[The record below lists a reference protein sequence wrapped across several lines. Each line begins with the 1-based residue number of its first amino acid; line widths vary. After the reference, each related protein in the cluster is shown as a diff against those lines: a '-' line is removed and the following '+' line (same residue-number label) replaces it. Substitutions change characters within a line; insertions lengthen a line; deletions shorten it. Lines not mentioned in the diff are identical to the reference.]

1 MRRLVLLFCFL
12 LSAPVFAKPYIVS
25 QVSTFNY
32 GDWQPIPEHEM
43 RAAAVDTAL
52 SEISNGGLF
61 KLVSRA
67 QQYSESPDG
76 ELMLNISL
84 VGEAS
89 IVKMTISLHLDAT
102 PSYVAT
108 TSLDIHNMDRQ
119 QIFKAFEYVGTES
132 AKRLNAKIRLQEK
145 RGPAPGQSEPQSAYL
160 PVLPA
165 VSMPFS
171 PQTMPQTAVS
181 ELTMQRFSQAQDY
194 KRQGQFNKA
203 RALYELLV
211 ESALEGEQ
219 EWVSMANDELRY
231 GLPMFEAQMLSLSTG
246 IELHMIVKNQQ
257 QVTYLYRQILAG
269 NQGDPQRIMIIN
281 ARLDDLAVS
290 RVALARVMKHQSLAN
305 MSLLK
310 MMLMERYSMQGE
322 WPGKSSVEGVLER
335 DLPHITISDY
345 QLVSGGSLR
354 IVLEDNRYS
363 NQIIVTGDN
372 GQVMVR

>member
-1 MRRLVLLFCFL
+1 MHWLVLLFCLL
-12 LSAPVFAKPYIVS
+12 LSAPIFAKPYIVS
-25 QVSTFNY
+25 QVSTFSY
-32 GDWQPIPEHEM
+32 GDWQPISEHEM

-61 KLVSRA
+61 ELVGRA
-67 QQYSESPDG
+67 PQYSESPDG
-76 ELMLNISL
+76 ELILNISL

-132 AKRLNAKIRLQEK
+132 AKRLNAKIRLQKK
-145 RGPAPGQSEPQSAYL
+145 REPAFGQGEPQSVYL
-160 PVLPA
+160 PVLPT
-165 VSMPFS
+165 VSLPLP
-171 PQTMPQTAVS
+171 PQTMPQTVVS
-181 ELTMQRFSQAQDY
+181 ELTTQRFSQAQEY
-194 KRQGQFNKA
+194 KRQGQFNEA

-219 EWVSMANDELRY
+219 QWASMANDELRY
-231 GLPMFEAQMLSLSTG
+231 GLPMFEAQMLSLSAG
-246 IELHMIVKNQQ
+246 IELHMIVENQQ
-257 QVTYLYRQILAG
+257 RVTHLYRQTLAD
-269 NQGDPQRIMIIN
+269 NQSNPQRMMIIN

-290 RVALARVMKHQSLAN
+290 RVALARVVKHQSLAN
-305 MSLLK
+305 VSLLK

-322 WPGKSSVEGVLER
+322 WPSRSSVEGVLER
-335 DLPHITISDY
+335 DLSNITISDY
-345 QLVSGGSLR
+345 QLASGTLR

-372 GQVMVR
+372 GQIMIR

>member
-1 MRRLVLLFCFL
+1 MRWFVLLFCLL
-12 LSAPVFAKPYIVS
+12 LSAPIFAKPYIVS
-25 QVSTFNY
+25 QASTFSY
-32 GDWQPIPEHEM
+32 GDWLPIPEHEM

-61 KLVSRA
+61 KLVGRA
-67 QQYSESPDG
+67 PQHSESPDG

-84 VGEAS
+84 IGEAS
-89 IVKMTISLHLDAT
+89 IVKMTISLHLDVT

-132 AKRLNAKIRLQEK
+132 AKRLNAKIRLQK
-145 RGPAPGQSEPQSAYL
+145 KQGLAPSQGEPQPAYL
-160 PVLPA
+160 PALPA
-165 VSMPFS
+165 VSPS
-171 PQTMPQTAVS
+171 LLPQTEAS
-181 ELTMQRFSQAQDY
+181 ELTVQRFNRAQKY
-194 KRQGQFNKA
+194 KRQGQFNEA
-203 RALYELLV
+203 RASYELLV

-219 EWVSMANDELRY
+219 QWVSMANDELRY
-231 GLPMFEAQMLSLSTG
+231 GLPMFEAQILSLSAG

-257 QVTYLYRQILAG
+257 RVTHLYRQVLADNLG
-269 NQGDPQRIMIIN
+269 NPQRIITIN
-281 ARLDDLAVS
+281 ARLDGLAVS
-290 RVALARVMKHQSLAN
+290 RVALSRVMKHQSLAN

-322 WPGKSSVEGVLER
+322 WPSRSSIEGMLER

-345 QLVSGGSLR
+345 QLASGGTLR

-363 NQIIVTGDN
+363 NQIIVAGDN